1 MGFYS
6 YNLYKINLSANLDM
20 ISCQNLNLCL
30 GSVCRCQSIDIELVQ
45 SNEVYA
51 WGIWGKV
58 FLVKTLLILVV
69 KKPFFSK
76 PSPQYLSQ
84 WMSDSLQRSV
94 TTGTKKWLSPQLTH
108 HTGSSLWLT
117 LHIMQDISGTLNP
130 ICINMFLVQ
139 NRGLTIRPCHHKTTT
154 HNLVTIRPQFLT

>member
-1 MGFYS
+1 M
-6 YNLYKINLSANLDM
+6 
-20 ISCQNLNLCL
+20 CL
-30 GSVCRCQSIDIELVQ
+30 GSLCRCQSIDRASSIK
-45 SNEVYA
+45 
-51 WGIWGKV
+51 WGICLGHLRESVSCQNTADFSCKEA
-58 FLVKTLLILVV
+58 I
-69 KKPFFSK
+69 FSK

-94 TTGTKKWLSPQLTH
+94 TTGTKKWLSAQLTH
-108 HTGSSLWLT
+108 HTGGSLWLT

-154 HNLVTIRPQFLT
+154 PNLFTIRPQLLTQKQMRNFPLQAF